1 MVKLKLGEIGVPL
14 TKARPEFD
22 KQLKFGKEQEDQFYK
37 DVTGD
42 VEIKCDKIC
51 IRTGNVFV
59 EFEDAGKPSGIN
71 TTKSKYYVFTLYK
84 EDRKLQTHVMIP
96 TSRLKK
102 LMKKYPIKSG
112 GDNWEARGHIIPAK
126 DLLTF
131 EYQ

>member
-1 MVKLKLGEIGVPL
+1 MEIIGVPL
-14 TKARPEFD
+14 TKARPAFD
-22 KQLKFGKEQEDQFYK
+22 KQLKFGKEQEDQFYN
-37 DVTGD
+37 DVTGT

-51 IRTGNVFV
+51 IKTGNVFV

-71 TTKSKYYVFTLYK
+71 TTEAKYYVFTLYK

-96 TSRLKK
+96 TNRLKK
-102 LMKKYPIKSG
+102 LMKKYPVKSG
-112 GDNWEARGHIIPAK
+112 GDNWEAKGHIIPAK